1 MGVVTQQMAK
11 RQLKGLT
18 LVSCYFIK
26 QLYHSMQQVPPF
38 LITSAIDFFE
48 FK

>member
-1 MGVVTQQMAK
+1 MGVVTQQMAR

-18 LVSCYFIK
+18 LISCYFMK
-26 QLYHSMQQVPPF
+26 QLDHSMQQVPPF
-38 LITSAIDFFE
+38 LMKSAIDFFE